1 MKKKFLGI
9 PLYWFLVVF
18 AIAIIGILFGS
29 FFDKSLSNAIANSNN
44 GFGKF
49 VETFGESLAY
59 SIGSIGALLIWM
71 GLWRRKAIW
80 LKIAGWVI
88 LVAGTVIM
96 TYMLGDS
103 FYNNPR
109 SEIVIYGFLIGNAF
123 LSYLVAFLIL
133 IAIDAIV
140 FLILDKG
147 EEKANVMLRI
157 GCILVLAM
165 LLQWGLMHFLKRIGG
180 RPRWRFLYELG
191 GVWKETPYDFQNWW
205 NFAWFKNPKNDYFK
219 SWPSGHTATASLAIL
234 LGLLPQVMKKPFR
247 NSELV
252 LFGCGLLYALIVAFA
267 RILAGAHFLSDVSFG
282 LLVGSLSAFLCLFIG
297 SKILPEKEKPQEEP
311 AETPAE

>member
-1 MKKKFLGI
+1 MTSRGCEADCGKSRRLLHSLFLALSDTDRGRRMIRKILKKAVGLLALPLILGAA
-9 PLYWFLVVF
+9 VQ
-18 AIAIIGILFGS
+18 GRG
-29 FFDKSLSNAIANSNN
+29 DE
-44 GFGKF
+44 GKF
-49 VETFGESLAY
+49 SPAVEDSRRGIVLVSSAVRERDGE
-59 SIGSIGALLIWM
+59 
-71 GLWRRKAIW
+71 
-80 LKIAGWVI
+80 
-88 LVAGTVIM
+88 
-96 TYMLGDS
+96 
-103 FYNNPR
+103 NE
-109 SEIVIYGFLIGNAF
+109 EIRTQTGFLIGNAF
-123 LSYLVAFLIL
+123 LSYLVAFIIL

-234 LGLLPQVMKKPFR
+234 LGLLPQVMKKPF
-247 NSELV
+247 SHAELTF
-252 LFGCGLLYALIVAFA
+252 FGCGLLYALIVAFA

-311 AETPAE
+311 AEIPAE